1 MLKSYENEKNKLLTS
16 ALDDGCQS
24 FFEDNGYILEL
35 AYCKLIRE
43 DLEGAKKLFASI
55 NEQDI
60 RAHWGLLITNILTD
74 SPALYPTYFEIR
86 NFLEIDLNILIN
98 YGKGNYVEQIANY
111 AEVFSSVNLESNK
124 YIGRVFWN
132 NNLQSFSKH
141 FLERAKT
148 YFYNDPELH
157 FLLACVHET
166 EGNIEKTL
174 NALDNCLGILPEY
187 FPALNM
193 KRKLIENHY

>member
-1 MLKSYENEKNKLLTS
+1 MLINYENQKNKLLTS
-16 ALDDGCQS
+16 ALDDGCQN
-24 FFEDNGYILEL
+24 FFEDKGYILEL

-43 DLEGAKKLFASI
+43 DLYGAKKLFASI

-60 RAHWGLLITNILTD
+60 RAHWGLLVTNILTE

-86 NFLEIDLNILIN
+86 NFLEIDLNILIS
-98 YGKGNYVEQIANY
+98 YGKGDFVEQIANY
-111 AEVFSSVNLESNK
+111 AEVFSSVNLETNK

-132 NNLQSFSKH
+132 NNLQSFGKF

-157 FLLACVHET
+157 YLLACVHES
-166 EGNIEKTL
+166 EGHPQDAL
-174 NALDNCLGILPEY
+174 NALDNCLVILPEY
-187 FPALNM
+187 APAMNM
-193 KRKLIENHY
+193 KRKLIESVH